1 MRTDDTSPPR
11 PPGILGR
18 YPRPV
23 QTTTPRRADRHAQPD
38 RPRRTSLLI
47 LFIALA
53 GLVAGLVMASRHY
66 ESCQGAADGRT
77 RDVTFTVE
85 EGATAEQVVEGLAS
99 ERVIP
104 CGGFIGN
111 LLMRGTGQSGEIRA
125 GTYSLTTGMTL
136 DEAVEVLTT
145 PPKQIPT
152 ADVLVPPG
160 YRLTQIADAVEES
173 LGIPADEF
181 LARAD
186 EGKFDRPAALP
197 ADASLEGFLW
207 PETYRIPKRDDADAV
222 IQRLLNQFSDE
233 TAGLP
238 WERAEELGVTPY
250 EIVVI
255 ASMIEKE
262 AAVQRDRPLI
272 AGVIHNR
279 LRDGMTLGID
289 ATLLY
294 DDPTPDGELSTAD
307 IETDGPYNTRMRT
320 GLPPTP
326 IASPYLWSL
335 KAALNPADTPYYYY
349 VLCGDDGGHRF
360 AVTYDEH
367 LANVD
372 ACL

>member
-1 MRTDDTSPPR
+1 
-11 PPGILGR
+11 
-18 YPRPV
+18 
-23 QTTTPRRADRHAQPD
+23 
-38 RPRRTSLLI
+38 
-47 LFIALA
+47 
-53 GLVAGLVMASRHY
+53 
-66 ESCQGAADGRT
+66 
-77 RDVTFTVE
+77 
-85 EGATAEQVVEGLAS
+85 
-99 ERVIP
+99 
-104 CGGFIGN
+104 
-111 LLMRGTGQSGEIRA
+111 
-125 GTYSLTTGMTL
+125 
-136 DEAVEVLTT
+136 
-145 PPKQIPT
+145 
-152 ADVLVPPG
+152 
-160 YRLTQIADAVEES
+160 VEES

-186 EGKFDRPAALP
+186 EGKFDRPVALP

-222 IQRLLNQFSDE
+222 IQRLLNQFSEE

-238 WERAEELGVTPY
+238 WERAEELGVSPY

-272 AGVIHNR
+272 AGVIYNR
-279 LRDGMTLGID
+279 LRDGMSLGID

-372 ACL
+372 ACLG

>member
-1 MRTDDTSPPR
+1 MQPTSP
-11 PPGILGR
+11 
-18 YPRPV
+18 
-23 QTTTPRRADRHAQPD
+23 PRRADRHMLRD

-47 LFIALA
+47 LFLVLA
-53 GLVAGLVMASRHY
+53 GLAGGLVMASRHY
-66 ESCQGAADGRT
+66 EGCKGAADVRR
-77 RDVTFTVE
+77 RDVTFSVDD
-85 EGATAEQVVEGLAS
+85 GATAEQVVDGLAA

-104 CGGFIGN
+104 CGGFLGN
-111 LLMRGTGQSGEIRA
+111 LLMRGTGRSGDIRA
-125 GTYSLTTGMTL
+125 GTYSLMTGMTL

-145 PPKQIPT
+145 PPRQVPT

-173 LGIPADEF
+173 LGIPAED
-181 LARAD
+181 LLRRAED
-186 EGKFDRPAALP
+186 GGFDRPDALP
-197 ADASLEGFLW
+197 AGASLEGFLW
-207 PETYRIPKRDDADAV
+207 PETYRIPKRDDAGAV
-222 IQRLLNQFSDE
+222 IQRLLDQFSEE

-238 WERAEELGVTPY
+238 WENVQELGVTPY
-250 EIVVI
+250 ELVVI

-272 AGVIHNR
+272 AGVIYNR
-279 LRDGMTLGID
+279 LREGMALGID

-307 IETDGPYNTRMRT
+307 IETDGPYNTRMRE

-335 KAALNPADTPYYYY
+335 RAALNPAETPYFYY
-349 VLCGDDGGHRF
+349 VLCGDDGSHRF
-360 AVTYDEH
+360 SVTYDEH

-372 ACL
+372 ECLD